1 VIIVPRVKRVF
12 VRWLYHKLFYSSWCI
27 SLMDKILSIFTFL
40 LAGIIMSM
48 VIILPIKQMAHAHTF
63 SGDESAA
70 FLALVRQI
78 GAELGLVNSNL
89 PSNITLAQEHAE
101 HATEHLDANT
111 TKELAERNERISNDL
126 TRGLSDLQASL
137 KAQPTPASQ
146 AINEEVTNINATL
159 QDAIAAR
166 IEPDQLSNAT
176 VNALAINDIL
186 GELLEAYGAAYG
198 IEEEGEEE
206 GTNETSTNET
216 GTTDNTTE
224 TAASQNTTSIVDLA
238 EYQSAQSYA
247 NQSNQM
253 LNEIKSLAPS
263 NATSAIPNVENGINE
278 VITAINNKAPFST
291 VDEIVDDKVL
301 PSLKTAFNLTQLSLE
316 E

>member
-1 VIIVPRVKRVF
+1 
-12 VRWLYHKLFYSSWCI
+12 
-27 SLMDKILSIFTFL
+27 MDKISSIFML
-40 LAGIIMSM
+40 LLTGIVTSM
-48 VIILPIKQMAHAHTF
+48 IIILPIKQIAYAHTF
-63 SGDESAA
+63 SGDESAS
-70 FLALVRQI
+70 FLALVRQV

-126 TRGLSDLQASL
+126 TRGLSELQASL
-137 KAQPTPASQ
+137 KAKPIPASQ
-146 AINEEVTNINATL
+146 AINEEVININATL

-166 IEPDQLSNAT
+166 IEPDQLSNST

-206 GTNETSTNET
+206 GTNDTDTTN
-216 GTTDNTTE
+216 NTTE
-224 TAASQNTTSIVDLA
+224 TAVSQNTTAIVNLA

-247 NQSNQM
+247 NQSKQM
-253 LNEIKSLAPS
+253 LNEIKTLAPS
-263 NATSAIPNVENGINE
+263 NTTSAISDVENGINE
-278 VITAINNKAPFST
+278 MITAINNKAPFPS

>member
-1 VIIVPRVKRVF
+1 
-12 VRWLYHKLFYSSWCI
+12 
-27 SLMDKILSIFTFL
+27 MDKIPSIFML
-40 LAGIIMSM
+40 LLTGIVMSM
-48 VIILPIKQMAHAHTF
+48 VIILPIKQMAYAHTF

-111 TKELAERNERISNDL
+111 TKELAERNERVLNDL
-126 TRGLSDLQASL
+126 TRGLSELQASL
-137 KAQPTPASQ
+137 KAEPIPASQ

-166 IEPDQLSNAT
+166 IEPDQLSNST

-186 GELLEAYGAAYG
+186 GEVLEAYGAAYG

-206 GTNETSTNET
+206 GTNET
-216 GTTDNTTE
+216 GITDNTTE
-224 TAASQNTTSIVDLA
+224 TAVSQNTTAIVDLA

-247 NQSNQM
+247 NQSKQM
-253 LNEIKSLAPS
+253 LNEVRASAPS
-263 NATSAIPNVENGINE
+263 NATSAISNVENEINE
-278 VITAINNKAPFST
+278 MISAINNKSPFSA
-291 VDEIVDDKVL
+291 VDEIVDSKVL
-301 PSLKTAFNLTQLSLE
+301 PSLKAAFNLTQL
-316 E
+316 

>member
-1 VIIVPRVKRVF
+1 
-12 VRWLYHKLFYSSWCI
+12 
-27 SLMDKILSIFTFL
+27 MDKISSIFML
-40 LAGIIMSM
+40 LLTGTVMSM
-48 VIILPIKQMAHAHTF
+48 VIVLPIKQLIYAHTF

-111 TKELAERNERISNDL
+111 TKELAERNERVSNDL
-126 TRGLSDLQASL
+126 TRGLSELQASL
-137 KAQPTPASQ
+137 EAEPIPASQ

-166 IEPDQLSNAT
+166 IEPDQLSNST

-186 GELLEAYGAAYG
+186 GEVLEAYGAAYG
-198 IEEEGEEE
+198 IEEEG
-206 GTNETSTNET
+206 TNET

-224 TAASQNTTSIVDLA
+224 TAVSQNTTAIVDLA

-247 NQSNQM
+247 NQSKQM
-253 LNEIKSLAPS
+253 LNEIRASAPS
-263 NATSAIPNVENGINE
+263 NATSAISNVENGINE
-278 VITAINNKAPFST
+278 MISAINNKSPFPA

-301 PSLKTAFNLTQLSLE
+301 PSLKQCR
-316 E
+316 

>member
-1 VIIVPRVKRVF
+1 MNKIHSILILLLTSIV
-12 VRWLYHKLFYSSWCI
+12 
-27 SLMDKILSIFTFL
+27 
-40 LAGIIMSM
+40 MSM
-48 VIILPIKQMAHAHTF
+48 VIILPIKQMVYAHTF

-78 GAELGLVNSNL
+78 GAELGLINSNL
-89 PSNITLAQEHAE
+89 PSNITLAQEHAG

-111 TKELAERNERISNDL
+111 TKELAERNERVSNDL
-126 TRGLSDLQASL
+126 TRELSDLQASL
-137 KAQPTPASQ
+137 KAKPIPASQ
-146 AINEEVTNINATL
+146 VVNDEVTNINATL

-166 IEPDQLSNAT
+166 IEQDQLSNST

-186 GELLEAYGAAYG
+186 GEVLEAYGAAYG
-198 IEEEGEEE
+198 IEEEEEEEE
-206 GTNETSTNET
+206 GNNET

-224 TAASQNTTSIVDLA
+224 TADDQNTTAIVDLA

-247 NQSNQM
+247 NESKQM
-253 LNEIKSLAPS
+253 LNEIKALAPS
-263 NATSAIPNVENGINE
+263 NATSAISDVENGINE
-278 VITAINNKAPFST
+278 MIIAINNKSSFPT

>member
-1 VIIVPRVKRVF
+1 
-12 VRWLYHKLFYSSWCI
+12 
-27 SLMDKILSIFTFL
+27 
-40 LAGIIMSM
+40 MSM
-48 VIILPIKQMAHAHTF
+48 VTIFPIKQMVYAHTF

-78 GAELGLVNSNL
+78 EAELGLVNSNL

-111 TKELAERNERISNDL
+111 TKELSERNERVSNDL
-126 TRGLSDLQASL
+126 TRELSDLQASL
-137 KAQPTPASQ
+137 KAKPIPASQ
-146 AINEEVTNINATL
+146 VINDKVANINGTL

-166 IEPDQLSNAT
+166 IEQDQLSNST

-186 GELLEAYGAAYG
+186 GEVLEGYGAAYG

-206 GTNETSTNET
+206 GTNET
-216 GTTDNTTE
+216 GTPNNTTE
-224 TAASQNTTSIVDLA
+224 TTVSQNTTAIVDLA

-247 NQSNQM
+247 NESKQM
-253 LNEIKSLAPS
+253 LSEIKALASS
-263 NATSAIPNVENGINE
+263 NATSAISNVENGINE
-278 VITAINNKAPFST
+278 MIIAINNKSPFST
-291 VDEIVDDKVL
+291 IDEIVDDKVL

>member
-1 VIIVPRVKRVF
+1 
-12 VRWLYHKLFYSSWCI
+12 
-27 SLMDKILSIFTFL
+27 MDKIPSILIL
-40 LAGIIMSM
+40 LLTGIVMSM
-48 VIILPIKQMAHAHTF
+48 VIILPIKQMVYAHTF

-111 TKELAERNERISNDL
+111 TKELAERNERVSNDL
-126 TRGLSDLQASL
+126 TRELSDLQASL
-137 KAQPTPASQ
+137 KAKPIPASQ
-146 AINEEVTNINATL
+146 VINDEVTNINATL

-166 IEPDQLSNAT
+166 IEQDQLSNST

-186 GELLEAYGAAYG
+186 GEVLEAYGAAYG

-206 GTNETSTNET
+206 GTNET
-216 GTTDNTTE
+216 GTPDNTTE
-224 TAASQNTTSIVDLA
+224 TAVSQNTTAIVDLA

-247 NQSNQM
+247 NESKQM
-253 LNEIKSLAPS
+253 LNEIKALAPS
-263 NATSAIPNVENGINE
+263 NATSAISNVENGINE
-278 VITAINNKAPFST
+278 MIIAINNKAPFPT

-301 PSLKTAFNLTQLSLE
+301 PSLKTAFNLIQLSLE

>member
-1 VIIVPRVKRVF
+1 
-12 VRWLYHKLFYSSWCI
+12 
-27 SLMDKILSIFTFL
+27 MDKIPSILIL
-40 LAGIIMSM
+40 LLTGIVMSM
-48 VIILPIKQMAHAHTF
+48 VILLPIKQMVYAHTF

-89 PSNITLAQEHAE
+89 PSNITLAQEHAG

-111 TKELAERNERISNDL
+111 TKELAERNERVSNDL
-126 TRGLSDLQASL
+126 TRELSDLQASL
-137 KAQPTPASQ
+137 KAKPIPASQ
-146 AINEEVTNINATL
+146 VVNDEVTNINATL

-166 IEPDQLSNAT
+166 IEQDQLSNST

-186 GELLEAYGAAYG
+186 GEVLEAYGAAYG

-206 GTNETSTNET
+206 GNNET

-224 TAASQNTTSIVDLA
+224 TADDQNTTAIVDLA

-247 NQSNQM
+247 NESKQM
-253 LNEIKSLAPS
+253 LNEIKALAPS
-263 NATSAIPNVENGINE
+263 SATSAISDVENGINE
-278 VITAINNKAPFST
+278 MTIAINNKSPFPT

>member
-1 VIIVPRVKRVF
+1 MNKIHSILILLLTSIV
-12 VRWLYHKLFYSSWCI
+12 
-27 SLMDKILSIFTFL
+27 
-40 LAGIIMSM
+40 MSM
-48 VIILPIKQMAHAHTF
+48 VIILPIKQMVYAHTF

-78 GAELGLVNSNL
+78 GAELGLVNSNR
-89 PSNITLAQEHAE
+89 PSNITLAQEHAG

-111 TKELAERNERISNDL
+111 TKELAERNERVSNDL
-126 TRGLSDLQASL
+126 TRELSDLQASL
-137 KAQPTPASQ
+137 KAKPIPASQ
-146 AINEEVTNINATL
+146 VVNDEVTNINATL

-166 IEPDQLSNAT
+166 IEQDQLSNST

-186 GELLEAYGAAYG
+186 GEVLEAYGAAYG

-206 GTNETSTNET
+206 GNNET

-224 TAASQNTTSIVDLA
+224 TADDQNTTAIVDLA

-247 NQSNQM
+247 NESKQM
-253 LNEIKSLAPS
+253 LNEIKALAPS
-263 NATSAIPNVENGINE
+263 NATSAISDVENGINE
-278 VITAINNKAPFST
+278 MIIAINNKSPFPT

>member
-1 VIIVPRVKRVF
+1 
-12 VRWLYHKLFYSSWCI
+12 
-27 SLMDKILSIFTFL
+27 MDKISSIFML
-40 LAGIIMSM
+40 LLTGIVTSM
-48 VIILPIKQMAHAHTF
+48 IIILPIKQIAYAHTF
-63 SGDESAA
+63 SGDESAS
-70 FLALVRQI
+70 FLALVRQV

-126 TRGLSDLQASL
+126 TRGLSELQASL
-137 KAQPTPASQ
+137 KAKPIPASQ
-146 AINEEVTNINATL
+146 AINEEVININATL

-166 IEPDQLSNAT
+166 IEPDQLSNST

-206 GTNETSTNET
+206 VTNDTDTTN
-216 GTTDNTTE
+216 NTTE
-224 TAASQNTTSIVDLA
+224 TAVSQNTTAIVNLA

-247 NQSNQM
+247 NQSKQM
-253 LNEIKSLAPS
+253 LNEIKTLAPS
-263 NATSAIPNVENGINE
+263 NTTSAISDVENGINE
-278 VITAINNKAPFST
+278 MITAINNKAPFPS

>member
-1 VIIVPRVKRVF
+1 MNKIHSI
-12 VRWLYHKLFYSSWCI
+12 LILF
-27 SLMDKILSIFTFL
+27 
-40 LAGIIMSM
+40 LAGIVMSM
-48 VIILPIKQMAHAHTF
+48 VTIFPIKQMVYGHTF

-78 GAELGLVNSNL
+78 EAEIGLVNSNL

-111 TKELAERNERISNDL
+111 TKELAERNERVSNDL

-137 KAQPTPASQ
+137 EAKPIPASQ

-166 IEPDQLSNAT
+166 IEQDQLSNST

-186 GELLEAYGAAYG
+186 GEVLEAYGAAYG

-206 GTNETSTNET
+206 GTNETGANET
-216 GTTDNTTE
+216 DTTDNTTE
-224 TAASQNTTSIVDLA
+224 TAASQNTTAIVDLA

-247 NQSNQM
+247 NQSKQM
-253 LNEIKSLAPS
+253 LNEIKALAPS
-263 NATSAIPNVENGINE
+263 NATSAISDVENGINE
-278 VITAINNKAPFST
+278 MITAINNKAPFPT

>member
-1 VIIVPRVKRVF
+1 
-12 VRWLYHKLFYSSWCI
+12 
-27 SLMDKILSIFTFL
+27 MDKISSIFML
-40 LAGIIMSM
+40 LLTGTVMSM
-48 VIILPIKQMAHAHTF
+48 VIILPIKQMAYAHTF

-111 TKELAERNERISNDL
+111 TKELSERNERVSNDL
-126 TRGLSDLQASL
+126 TRGLSELQASL
-137 KAQPTPASQ
+137 EAKPIPASQ
-146 AINEEVTNINATL
+146 AINEEVTNINGTL

-166 IEPDQLSNAT
+166 IEPDQLSNST

-186 GELLEAYGAAYG
+186 GEVLEAYGAAYG

-206 GTNETSTNET
+206 GTNET

-224 TAASQNTTSIVDLA
+224 TAVSQNTTAIVDLA

-247 NQSNQM
+247 NQSKQM
-253 LNEIKSLAPS
+253 LNEFKALAPS
-263 NATSAIPNVENGINE
+263 NATSTISNVENGINE
-278 VITAINNKAPFST
+278 MIVAINNKSPFPA
-291 VDEIVDDKVL
+291 VDEIVDSKVL
-301 PSLKTAFNLTQLSLE
+301 PSLKAAFNLTQLSLE
-316 E
+316 